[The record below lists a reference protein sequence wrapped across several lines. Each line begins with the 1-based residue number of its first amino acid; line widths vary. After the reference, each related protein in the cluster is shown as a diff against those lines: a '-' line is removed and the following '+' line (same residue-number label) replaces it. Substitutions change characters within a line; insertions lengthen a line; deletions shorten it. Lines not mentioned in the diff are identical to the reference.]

1 MEKKY
6 QSTELNVIN
15 FFLKLTRERY
25 QIFKDEFIKQGSNY
39 YKNLVHGLLTIF
51 SFQLEKLAKNV
62 TNVELYK
69 SKYSRVSQ

>member
-6 QSTELNVIN
+6 QSTELNVLN

-69 SKYSRVSQ
+69 SKYSIVSQ